1 MKEAIENTHKVF
13 HNVALPQTHASRELE
28 ILNEAEHAS
37 RTPSSIFETRAVAV
51 VEWVWLLWA
60 WLIFL
65 GRGLNKPHSQAK
77 EKIMVTRRAILV
89 FLVVLVCFFA
99 AVYSQNISKKHRD

>member
-1 MKEAIENTHKVF
+1 MRVGRHLQYLRHV
-13 HNVALPQTHASRELE
+13 L
-28 ILNEAEHAS
+28 
-37 RTPSSIFETRAVAV
+37 
-51 VEWVWLLWA
+51 LLW
-60 WLIFL
+60 WSGCGFCGHGFFL